1 MLNRK
6 LLYFLSSQLMCTGQ
20 AEIYLML
27 NTVSNSYEQIVNKR
41 PKISCKQIHTL

>member
-27 NTVSNSYEQIVNKR
+27 NTVSNSYEQIDLHNLCAQGKL
-41 PKISCKQIHTL
+41 KYI